1 MSDIRF
7 IVIGIVI
14 IFSGFLVVGVF
25 GHNYQVVNIEASEFD
40 KCFEYHVD
48 KEPVEISCSDKIFE
62 RTLFFIIV
70 LILIAIGIM
79 FLIKG
84 VRGKWDNDVKPED
97 MVGPGGSK
105 K

>member
-48 KEPVEISCSDKIFE
+48 KEP
-62 RTLFFIIV
+62 LYQ
-70 LILIAIGIM
+70 
-79 FLIKG
+79 
-84 VRGKWDNDVKPED
+84 
-97 MVGPGGSK
+97 
-105 K
+105 